1 MIRIGSFKI
10 FMAALMLHLCVSGQ
24 YAASA
29 AEVANAA
36 GVVYYNASAQANAGN
51 AAVTTAS
58 VKSRVEIPLHK
69 IASALKNAT
78 PGDTLFVAPG
88 KYESLNLN
96 WSVSGDA
103 ETPIVVAARE
113 KGSVTV
119 MGESSLR
126 ISGTGLEVSGLNFV
140 DGTPGRSTVVEFRNG
155 DSLAYNCRLTNCV
168 IDNYNPLRRDAT
180 TVYVAL
186 YGRENRVDHCSFLR
200 KKNLGVVLYGILT
213 YEDCLNNH
221 NKVDHNLFGPREVY
235 GSNGAETIRIGTSQ
249 QCTKSSRTEIS
260 DNLFLRCN
268 GEVEVISIKSCDNV
282 IRGNLFYECE
292 GVLALR
298 HGDRNIAENN
308 VFVGNGVR
316 NTGGIRI
323 VGESQIVRNNRFY
336 GLVGDRFFSALALM
350 NAVPNS
356 LPNRYMQVKDVK
368 IENNL
373 FVDCTSIEFGC
384 GNDYERTLAPDN
396 ILFKNNLVWNES
408 IEQPYESVASVDG
421 FRFKSN
427 KAHLGAGKLPRGFSE
442 YKGQKPCVPG
452 WAELISA
459 NPELLQTLSDTHLSS
474 QDEALLQELSENT
487 PSAGCNVAKTGQK
500 DVMSAGALVEQTVDA
515 AEKTVDA
522 VEQTVDADKQTI
534 DSAEKT
540 IKVSDA
546 ASLVKAVSDAAD
558 GTEVVLDSEL
568 YVLEQGVKVS
578 SNICIKAAEGVSPV
592 IRYAG
597 RASENMITICN
608 GGELTVKGICFDGV
622 LSAGRRLA
630 KAAISTADDM
640 IDTYNLTV
648 EDCSFVNYGEGG
660 FIPIRGLK
668 GTFAH
673 RFTVRGCRF
682 EALSGD
688 AVNLAAE
695 TDDKGRYSADDVIIE
710 DCHFERI
717 LGIPVNI
724 YRGGSDE
731 STAGPYV
738 YIRGC
743 EFKDC
748 CNKVRGSVIRVIG
761 AQILEI
767 AGCSFIDSG
776 RGGYSIRLDDA
787 PWERISVK
795 GNTYRNSGPISAN
808 RQFVE
813 TSGIQPNAES
823 YGAVSSASA
832 LDKKSSKS
840 AAKTYVTAST
850 ASASDGKSSK
860 SAAEKRN
867 TQNKQCH
874 PKLLLTADGV
884 AQIKATSGTV
894 THFDEAVRDLIAQAD
909 VAVARPICVPEPK
922 EGGGGYSHEMH
933 KLNYYDMYACGVA
946 WQITSD
952 TRYAEK
958 VKEILYAYAELYPT
972 LGYHPLG
979 LSKTPGRI
987 FWQTLNESVWLV
999 HTSVAYDCVYDFLS
1013 KKDRDYIETNLLRQV
1028 SDFIMNGTPD
1038 YPENNKIF
1046 NKMHNHGTWATAAV
1060 GMAAMAMG
1068 DDDMLDKALYGS
1080 DKTGKHGGFIQQLDY
1095 LFSPDG
1101 YFTEGAYYLRY
1112 AIWPFVMFAQCID
1125 NYRSDIGIFGYRDGI
1140 ILKAVD
1146 ALLQQAYDGVFMRFN
1161 DALEKGYNAQEL
1173 IYAVNIAYNADK
1185 SNKKLLS
1192 VARDYQDRVLVSDA
1206 GYAVAKAIQDGEA
1219 QPMTYTSRFFRDGG
1233 DGKEGG
1239 FAVIRSFRPG
1249 LNSAVTLKA
1258 TSHGLSHGHY
1268 DKLTFAYY
1276 DCGNEIITDY
1286 GASRF
1291 LNIEAKYNGHYTKQN
1306 KSYAMT
1312 TIAHN
1317 TLVVDEK
1324 SHFNGDFDES
1334 SKHWPEIAF
1343 VSLDDPEFQ
1352 VVSAVE
1358 RNAALCTVMRRV
1370 LAYADVP
1377 FLEYPLIIDL
1387 LKAES
1392 SSKHQYDYP
1401 IHYNGHMISLSVP
1414 YEKAMDKMTPL
1425 GKANGY
1431 QHLWKEST
1439 ASGGDGVTTYTWL
1452 TGYRMYSVSTAT
1464 TPDTEVY
1471 LARIGANDY
1480 DYNLRNEPMY
1490 MLREKDKSS
1499 HLFASCIETHGRYDL
1514 QVEQSENLVH
1524 SCRSIETLVDND
1536 ESIVVKYGFEGGHT
1550 AVFAV
1555 ALKDASEDAVHTV
1568 DISAAQ
1574 RGEVNDA
1581 ARKAG
1586 VAAQRNGR
1594 EDAAKTVIEWQGA
1607 AGIFYDVLK

>member
-1 MIRIGSFKI
+1 MQNIWKMHKIQNVKKMRRGQNIQWSFSKI
-10 FMAALMLHLCVSGQ
+10 LTAALLLPLFAAWQLNGYAYSASISHSESGECE
-24 YAASA
+24 A
-29 AEVANAA
+29 VN
-36 GVVYYNASAQANAGN
+36 NASSGSLIACP
-51 AAVTTAS
+51 AVKNVPVVKSGSKTEVPLQKVAS
-58 VKSRVEIPLHK
+58 V
-69 IASALKNAT
+69 LKTAA
-78 PGDTLFVAPG
+78 PGDTVFVAPG
-88 KYESLNLN
+88 KYDSVSLN
-96 WSVSGDA
+96 WTASGNA
-103 ETPIVVAARE
+103 QTPIVVAARE
-113 KGSVTV
+113 KGSVVIT
-119 MGESSLR
+119 GESSLK
-126 ISGTGLEVSGLNFV
+126 ISGTGLVVSGLNFV

-155 DSLAYNCRLTNCV
+155 DSLAYNCRLTDCV
-168 IDNYNPLRRDAT
+168 IDNYNPSRRDVT

-186 YGRENRVDHCSFLR
+186 YGRWNRVDHCSFLR

-213 YEDCLNNH
+213 YEDCLNNY

-260 DNLFLRCN
+260 DNVFLRCN
-268 GEVEVISIKSCDNV
+268 GEVEVISIKSCDNIV
-282 IRGNLFYECE
+282 RGNLFYECE

-323 VGESQIVRNNRFY
+323 VGESQIVRNNSFY

-373 FVDCTSIEFGC
+373 FVDCASIEFGC
-384 GNDYERTLAPDN
+384 GNDYERTLAPDK
-396 ILFKNNLVWNES
+396 ILFKNNTIWNEDLQ
-408 IEQPYESVASVDG
+408 QPYEAVASVDG

-427 KAHLGAGKLPRGFSE
+427 KAHLGGGKLPRGFSE
-442 YKGQKPCVPG
+442 YKGQKPALQMEPQANPLNAYAPLCNLLAVNPE
-452 WAELISA
+452 WAEAVADNNEIVHSLPDNDQQHNAAGSGHSGNDNA
-459 NPELLQTLSDTHLSS
+459 AMADHVNLTGVV
-474 QDEALLQELSENT
+474 
-487 PSAGCNVAKTGQK
+487 SAG
-500 DVMSAGALVEQTVDA
+500 EQTV
-515 AEKTVDA
+515 
-522 VEQTVDADKQTI
+522 
-534 DSAEKT
+534 
-540 IKVSDA
+540 KVSDA
-546 ASLVKAVSDAAD
+546 SSLVKAVAEATD
-558 GTEVVLDSEL
+558 GTEIVLDSPL
-568 YVLEQGVKVS
+568 YVLENGVKVAS
-578 SNICIKAAEGVSPV
+578 KISIVAADGVSPT

-597 RASENMITICN
+597 RSSEPMITICN
-608 GGELTVKGICFDGV
+608 GGDLSVKGIIFDGV
-622 LSAGRRLA
+622 LSPGRRLA

-688 AVNLAAE
+688 GINLAAE

-710 DCHFERI
+710 NCSFERI

-738 YIRGC
+738 YLRGC
-743 EFKDC
+743 KFNDC
-748 CNKVRGSVIRVIG
+748 CNKVRGSVIRIIG

-767 AGCSFIDSG
+767 TDCSFIDSG

-787 PWERISVK
+787 PWEKITVH
-795 GNTYRNSGPISAN
+795 GNTYCNSGSVSAN
-808 RQFVE
+808 RQFE
-813 TSGIQPNAES
+813 D
-823 YGAVSSASA
+823 SSFDAG
-832 LDKKSSKS
+832 SSCQS
-840 AAKTYVTAST
+840 AAVKN
-850 ASASDGKSSK
+850 SSV
-860 SAAEKRN
+860 S
-867 TQNKQCH
+867 H
-874 PKLLLTADGV
+874 PRLLLTAEGV
-884 AQIKATSGTV
+884 AQIKSTSGTV
-894 THFDEAVRDLIAQAD
+894 TRFDEAVKDLIAQAD
-909 VAVARPICVPEPK
+909 VAVNRPLCVPQPK

-952 TRYAEK
+952 RRYAEK

-999 HTSVAYDCVYDFLS
+999 HTSVAYDCVYDFLTDQ
-1013 KKDRDYIETNLLRQV
+1013 DRSYIEGNLLRKV

-1060 GMAAMAMG
+1060 GMAALAMG
-1068 DDDMLDKALYGS
+1068 DDDMLDMALYGT

-1125 NYRSDIGIFGYRDGI
+1125 NNRPDIDIFGYRDGI

-1161 DALEKGYNAQEL
+1161 DALEKGYDAQEL

-1192 VARDYQDRVLVSDA
+1192 VARDYQNRVLVSDA

-1239 FAVIRSFRPG
+1239 FAVIRSSRQG
-1249 LNSAVTLKA
+1249 LNSALTFKA

-1276 DCGNEIITDY
+1276 DSGNEIITDY

-1324 SHFNGDFDES
+1324 SHFDGDFDES

-1358 RNAALCTVMRRV
+1358 KNAAPGTVMRRV

-1392 SSKHQYDYP
+1392 ATKHQYDYP
-1401 IHYNGHMISLSVP
+1401 IHYNGQMISLSVP
-1414 YEKAMDKMTPL
+1414 YEKAMDTMVPL

-1439 ASGGDGVTTYTWL
+1439 AAGGDGITTYTWL

-1464 TPDTEVY
+1464 TNDTEVY

-1490 MLREKDKSS
+1490 LLREKDKSS

-1524 SCRSIETLVDND
+1524 SCKSIETLIDTD
-1536 ESIVVKYGFEGGHT
+1536 EYIVVRYGFDGGHT
-1550 AVFAV
+1550 VVFAV
-1555 ALKDASEDAVHTV
+1555 ALKDVAEDSVHKV
-1568 DISAAQ
+1568 EVAGSAL
-1574 RGEVNDA
+1574 
-1581 ARKAG
+1581 
-1586 VAAQRNGR
+1586 
-1594 EDAAKTVIEWQGA
+1594 EWSGA
-1607 AGIFYDVLK
+1607 AGIFYDVTK